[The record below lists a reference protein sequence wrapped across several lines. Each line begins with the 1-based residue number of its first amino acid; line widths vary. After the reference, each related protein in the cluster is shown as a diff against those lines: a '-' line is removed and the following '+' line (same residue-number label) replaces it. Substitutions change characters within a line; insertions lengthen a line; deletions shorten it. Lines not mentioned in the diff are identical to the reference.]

1 MLMFVLK
8 KCVVIRTFQWKRGII
23 NVLFLNK
30 LFRTILIVTISGFS
44 SDTLKGKVVGIKKQT
59 HVKNKVVIYCMISNN
74 LIKISCCNQLFW
86 YATDTLSNESD
97 IVSEQLIWI
106 KIKIKTRNKFQQY
119 LKFYRYNV
127 WKYKRVAAGINI
139 VFKFSVSMR

>member
-59 HVKNKVVIYCMISNN
+59 HVKNKVVIYDMEQSD
-74 LIKISCCNQLFW
+74 KNQL
-86 YATDTLSNESD
+86 L
-97 IVSEQLIWI
+97 
-106 KIKIKTRNKFQQY
+106 
-119 LKFYRYNV
+119 
-127 WKYKRVAAGINI
+127 
-139 VFKFSVSMR
+139 

>member
-44 SDTLKGKVVGIKKQT
+44 GDTLKGKVVGIKKQT
-59 HVKNKVVIYCMISNN
+59 HVKNKVVIYDMEQSD
-74 LIKISCCNQLFW
+74 KNQL
-86 YATDTLSNESD
+86 L
-97 IVSEQLIWI
+97 
-106 KIKIKTRNKFQQY
+106 
-119 LKFYRYNV
+119 
-127 WKYKRVAAGINI
+127 
-139 VFKFSVSMR
+139 